1 MILDRYNPASGAGP
15 VMQSRFAQRLIAS
28 LLAFGMGVLLWA
40 SPAISA
46 VKPVSAE
53 DLRAQWLGK
62 WIGPEGTY
70 LQLSRQANAYRI
82 VIQSLDGQRRFTG
95 KPLGKDRI
103 QFQRDDK
110 TLQIRA
116 GKGQDT
122 GMKWLASKENCL
134 IIETG
139 EGYCR

>member
-1 MILDRYNPASGAGP
+1 MILDRHKPATGACP
-15 VMQSRFAQRLIAS
+15 VMQSRFAQRLMKS
-28 LLAFGMGVLLWA
+28 LLALGMGALLWT

-46 VKPVSAE
+46 AKPVPAK
-53 DLRAQWLGK
+53 DPRAQWLGK

-95 KPLGKDRI
+95 KPLGKERI
-103 QFQRDDK
+103 QFQRDGK

-116 GKGQDT
+116 GTGRDT
-122 GMKWLASKENCL
+122 GMKWLATKENCL

>member
-1 MILDRYNPASGAGP
+1 MKLDRNHPASEACP
-15 VMQSRFAQRLIAS
+15 VMRSRLAQRPMTS
-28 LLAFGMGVLLWA
+28 LLALGMGALLWT

-46 VKPVSAE
+46 AKPVPTK
-53 DLRAQWLGK
+53 DPQAQWLGK

-70 LQLSRQANAYRI
+70 LQLSQQGNAYRI
-82 VIQSLDGQRRFTG
+82 VIQSLDGKRRFTG
-95 KPLGKDRI
+95 KPLGKGRI
-103 QFQRDDK
+103 QFQRDGK

-122 GMKWLASKENCL
+122 GMKWLATKENCL

>member
-1 MILDRYNPASGAGP
+1 MKLDRNHPASEACP
-15 VMQSRFAQRLIAS
+15 VMRSRLAQRPMTS
-28 LLAFGMGVLLWA
+28 LLALGMGALLWT

-46 VKPVSAE
+46 AKPVPTK
-53 DLRAQWLGK
+53 DLQAQWLGK

-82 VIQSLDGQRRFTG
+82 VIQSLDGQRLFTG
-95 KPLGKDRI
+95 KPLGKERI
-103 QFQRDDK
+103 QFQRDGK

-116 GKGQDT
+116 GTGQDT
-122 GMKWLASKENCL
+122 GMKWLATKENCL

>member
-1 MILDRYNPASGAGP
+1 MILDRYNLGSEACP
-15 VMQSRFAQRLIAS
+15 VMQSRFAQRLLTS
-28 LLAFGMGVLLWA
+28 LLAFGMGAVLWT

-46 VKPVSAE
+46 VKPVAGK
-53 DLRAQWLGK
+53 DLWAQWLGK

-70 LQLSRQANAYRI
+70 LQLSRQAHAYRI

-95 KPLGKDRI
+95 KPLGKEHI
-103 QFQRDDK
+103 QFQRDGK
-110 TLQIRA
+110 ILQIRA
-116 GKGQDT
+116 GTGRDT
-122 GMKWLASKENCL
+122 GMKWLATKENCL